1 MTYAEVLLPLPLTA
15 TFTYSVP
22 EELREGLMP
31 GCRVIVP
38 FGRSKFY
45 TGILTS
51 LHATP
56 PEGFDVKPI
65 ALNLDPGEPVV
76 RYPQLKHWEW
86 LADYYLCSAGD
97 VYRAAM
103 PAGMKVESET
113 FVELNDAYEEAPDRL
128 LSEREALVVQ
138 ILDHAA
144 RRMTTAEIAKQAGL
158 KSVGGVVTRLLE
170 KGAVIISERLVE
182 RYRVKRETYVRV
194 AAPAGDLPALRALFA
209 AVSGAPK
216 QERALQTL
224 IEMSGFTRG
233 GSEPVEVSRAALLE
247 RSGVT
252 GPILLA
258 MEKKG
263 VVELYRKE
271 TDRFKYAGVTEPVLP
286 TLTPA
291 QSTALEEIHRSWLGR
306 DVTLLHGVTSS
317 GKTELYMHLIEA
329 TLRLGRQVLLLV
341 PEIALTTQLAHR
353 LQRYFGEKVL
363 VCHSK
368 FSDNQRVDIWKKML
382 RDPSP
387 RVILGARSSVF
398 LPFGKLGL
406 VIVDEEHE
414 QSYKQSE
421 PAPRYNARDA
431 AIVLAT
437 MHGAK
442 VLLGSGTPSVES
454 YYKATEGGKYGL
466 VKLSERYGGAKLP
479 AIEIVDLSAS
489 RKRGEATGAI
499 APRTRQ
505 LVGASLAAGHQAIM
519 FISRRGY
526 APVARCRMCAYVPK
540 CHNCDVSMT
549 YHLGRKL
556 LVCHYCGA
564 VQPLPSVCP
573 ACHEPSI
580 DVVGYGSER
589 VEEEVAAAFPTARI
603 ARMDLDTTRNK
614 DGYEQII
621 NDFSSGKSD
630 ILVGTQMVT
639 KGLDF
644 GNVDTVAVVNAD
656 AVLRYPDF
664 RSDER
669 AFNMISQV
677 AGRAGRRGDNPGVVS
692 VQTYSPDD
700 PVLGFVRKHDYEG
713 FYEYAIGERRA
724 YNYPPFTRMIHVYIK
739 HRDERIAD
747 DIAATYATKLRELF
761 GTRVQGPEAPPVG
774 RIQALYIR
782 RIMLKVE
789 LQASMA
795 KVRPILTTL
804 RNDLHTLYPEM
815 RRAVI
820 YHDVDPY

>member
-1 MTYAEVLLPLPLTA
+1 MIYAEVLLPLPLTA

-22 EELREGLMP
+22 DSLREGLMP

-45 TGILTS
+45 TGIVTS
-51 LHATP
+51 LHATQP
-56 PEGFDVKPI
+56 QGFDVKPI
-65 ALNLDPGEPVV
+65 ALSLDPGEPVI
-76 RYPQLKHWEW
+76 RHPQLKLWEW
-86 LADYYLCSAGD
+86 LADYYLCSVGD

-113 FVELNDAYEEAPDRL
+113 FVELNDAYEEDPERL
-128 LSEREALVVQ
+128 LTEREALVVQ
-138 ILDHAA
+138 VLDHTAK
-144 RRMTTAEIAKQAGL
+144 RLTTAEVAKLTGL
-158 KSVGGVVTRLLE
+158 KSVGGVITSLLE

-182 RYRVKRETYVRV
+182 RYRVKRETYLRV
-194 AAPAGDLPALRALFA
+194 AATPGDATALRPLFA

-224 IEMSGFTRG
+224 IEMSGFTRQG
-233 GSEPVEVSRAALLE
+233 APTEVSRAALLE

-263 VVELYRKE
+263 VVEIYRKE
-271 TDRFKYAGVTEPVLP
+271 IDRFKYAGLTEPSLP
-286 TLTPA
+286 ALTPA
-291 QSTALEEIHRSWLGR
+291 QSQALEETHRSWLGH

-317 GKTELYMHLIEA
+317 GKTEIYMHLIEA

-341 PEIALTTQLAHR
+341 PEIALTTQLSHR
-353 LQRYFGEKVL
+353 LQRYFGDKVT

-368 FSDNQRVDIWKKML
+368 FSDNQRVDIWKKLL

-442 VLLGSGTPSVES
+442 VLLGSATPSVES

-466 VKLSERYGGAKLP
+466 VKLSERYGGATLP
-479 AIEIVDLSAS
+479 AIEIVDMAEA
-489 RKRGEATGAI
+489 RKRGQASGAL
-499 APRTRQ
+499 APRTRE
-505 LVGASLAAGHQAIM
+505 LVGATLAVGHQAIM

-573 ACHEPSI
+573 ACHEPAI

-589 VEEEVAAAFPTARI
+589 VEEEVAEAFPTARI

-614 DGYEQII
+614 DGYEQLI

-644 GNVDTVAVVNAD
+644 ANVDTVAVVNAD

-677 AGRAGRRGDNPGVVS
+677 AGRAGRRSGNPGVVS
-692 VQTYSPDD
+692 VQTYSPQD
-700 PVLGFVRKHDYEG
+700 PVLRFVREHDYEG
-713 FYEYAIGERRA
+713 FYQYAIGERRA
-724 YNYPPFTRMIHVYIK
+724 YNYPPFTRMIHIYIK
-739 HRDERIAD
+739 HREERIAD
-747 DIAATYATKLRELF
+747 DLAAAYAVKLRELF
-761 GTRVQGPEAPPVG
+761 GSRVQGPEAPPVG

-782 RIMLKVE
+782 RIMLKIE

-795 KVRPILTTL
+795 KVRAILTTL
-804 RNDLHTLYPEM
+804 RNDLHALYPEM
-815 RRAVI
+815 RRATL